1 MADVPLHAQHSID
14 TSADALLAVDVQ
26 SGRFVDADETAAEL
40 LGYAPDEWS
49 ELHYLDLCP
58 PTTRSRAQDAFARVI
73 DGCPIIDEIVML
85 RHREG
90 HLLWAELSASAAY
103 MDGRCVV
110 QGRCRIPA
118 RANRTERQVARPRSA
133 TGHVRGTAEYSNAAH
148 STLRTTLR
156 SDLAHD
162 MRASL
167 TKALGYTHLLGQNA
181 NGNSPDVAGR
191 IREANRRVMQHYSM
205 MATLLQA
212 DAASLEK
219 KRADVEIAAT
229 VETVADH
236 LQEKG
241 SVEIELRSPK
251 RPIILETSEWAFQQA
266 VHHLLSGATDLTNEN
281 FLPVAVRGWQTGA
294 EVRVEIP
301 QATVDPLLLHQAV
314 RNGKALDTAAYR
326 SRSHSAER
334 QLRLAG
340 YLADR
345 MGGAFMI
352 DPESDDEIACT
363 LRLPRRV
370 AA

>member
-1 MADVPLHAQHSID
+1 MADVPLPAQHPID
-14 TSADALLAVDVQ
+14 TSTDALLAVDIP

-110 QGRCRIPA
+110 RGRCRIPA

-133 TGHVRGTAEYSNAAH
+133 TDHVRGTAEYSNTVH
-148 STLRTTLR
+148 STLR

-251 RPIILETSEWAFQQA
+251 RSIILETSEWAFQQA

-281 FLPVAVRGWQTGA
+281 FLYAAVRGWQTGA

-314 RNGKALDTAAYR
+314 RNGKALNTAVYR
-326 SRSHSAER
+326 SRSRSAEG

-345 MGGAFMI
+345 MGGAFTI
-352 DPESDDEIACT
+352 DPESNDEIACT